1 MALRPRGRPP
11 GPVEERKMELRRP
24 GPLHGTLY
32 AEAEIE
38 PLVATATDATASLP
52 EFELTEP
59 EPVAMQP
66 VRLEEVLLPLWTD
79 APRPEEV
86 EQGEMGNC
94 ALAATLIAMAAT
106 RPSRLAAMIREAPAV
121 VRSRRRSDP
130 PGTFP
135 YQASRVYFVNVPG
148 RPEATVSSLLYYT
161 HGHIAYSHSPG
172 NTVAWMSFL
181 EKGYIAARGTSYER
195 LNSSGGYGG
204 FPVDEIFRDFAG
216 ECDFLDFAA
225 DPPPA
230 PAAVRRMVERASN
243 LPTIAGTE
251 EGTLESENIVAH
263 HAYAVL
269 GWRENRVRLRDPR
282 GGPHAER
289 QLTFDQFR
297 STFRLMLQTAQVSG

>member
-1 MALRPRGRPP
+1 MGLRPRGRTP
-11 GPVEERKMELRRP
+11 GPVEGRDTDLRRP
-24 GPLHGTLY
+24 GPVRGTLY
-32 AEAEIE
+32 AEAETE
-38 PLVATATDATASLP
+38 PASETATDAVAALP
-52 EFELTEP
+52 QFELTEP
-59 EPVAMQP
+59 EPVARQP

-79 APRPEEV
+79 APRPEDM

-106 RPSRLAAMIREAPAV
+106 RPARLAEMIREAPAA

-135 YQASRVYFVNVPG
+135 YQASRVYFVTVPG
-148 RPEATVSSLLYYT
+148 RPEATVSSLLYFT
-161 HGHIAYSHSPG
+161 HGNIAYSHSPG
-172 NTVAWMSFL
+172 NRVAWVSFL
-181 EKGYIAARGTSYER
+181 EKGYIVARGTSYER
-195 LNSSGGYGG
+195 LNSSGGIGG
-204 FPVDEIFRDFAG
+204 FPVDEIFRDIAG

-251 EGTLESENIVAH
+251 DRTLESENIVAY

-269 GWRENRVRLRDPR
+269 GWSQNRVHLRDPR
-282 GGPHAER
+282 GGVHAEKH
-289 QLTFDQFR
+289 LTLDAFR
-297 STFRLMLQTAQVSG
+297 STFRLMLQTAQASS